1 MQKGVKNM
9 RKLATKDVFTMA
21 RIITK
26 ANIKEELRHIVT
38 DKGQRSSLDMGIDF
52 ALAVITGVS
61 DEKTEKEIYKFLAS
75 VLECSIEDIENSD
88 PIVLIDRLRNDEGHE
103 QWADFFTSVLKLT
116 QKEI

>member
-38 DKGQRSSLDMGIDF
+38 DKGQRSNLDMGIDF

-88 PIVLIDRLRNDEGHE
+88 PMVLIGRLKNDEGHE
-103 QWADFFTSVLKLT
+103 QWADFFTNVLKLT

>member
-1 MQKGVKNM
+1 M
-9 RKLATKDVFTMA
+9 RKLVTKDVFSMA

-26 ANIKEELRHIVT
+26 ANIKEELRRVVT
-38 DKGQRSSLDMGIDF
+38 DKGQKSNLDMGIDF

-75 VLECSIEDIENSD
+75 VLECSVEDIENSD
-88 PIVLIDRLRNDEGHE
+88 PMVLIGRIRNDEGHE
-103 QWADFFTSVLKLT
+103 QWADFFTNVLRLT